1 MKINVCRMGL
11 ATEPGAGGAPFPL
24 RKKLERT
31 ALPPSS
37 FSTEEHKGIL
47 GHIDQKARQSP
58 ANPWVKISGNLYR
71 FRYMFLYVYQ
81 THMSFNE
88 ITAPGAVKRFL

>member
-1 MKINVCRMGL
+1 MSDGIGYGTGRRRRAVS
-11 ATEPGAGGAPFPL
+11 AT
-24 RKKLERT
+24 KKT
-31 ALPPSS
+31 GKDGFAA
-37 FSTEEHKGIL
+37 FQFCTEEHKGIL
-47 GHIDQKARQSP
+47 GHIDQKARQSL